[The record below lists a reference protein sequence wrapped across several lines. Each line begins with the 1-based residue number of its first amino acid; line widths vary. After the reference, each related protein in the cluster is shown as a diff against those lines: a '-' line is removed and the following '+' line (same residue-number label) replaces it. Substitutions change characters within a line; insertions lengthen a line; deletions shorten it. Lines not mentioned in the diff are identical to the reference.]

1 MQISDDDDE
10 KENSEENIT
19 VQSDDTSKDVKRE
32 ESEIN
37 DTNEREDTNERIEPE
52 KIKDWEGYR
61 EDQKDMK
68 TMSLFRRSE
77 CSINVH
83 FCRTLTRP

>member
-1 MQISDDDDE
+1 MKTEVEEDQVMQISDDEDE

-37 DTNEREDTNERIEPE
+37 DTNEREDTNDRIEPE
-52 KIKDWEGYR
+52 KITRLGRVSRRPKGY
-61 EDQKDMK
+61 EDYEP
-68 TMSLFRRSE
+68 F
-77 CSINVH
+77 
-83 FCRTLTRP
+83 